1 MKAIKTIMQLERV
14 YVHRLVNYN
23 TTNYPR
29 DKEHPNIRPDD
40 RIEALSLDYEAEHR
54 KTAISEY
61 LPIYPVAWTYEFTH
75 EEVSVLLQY
84 TAIGR
89 LSGRI
94 PHSTDPR
101 YDHHEDL
108 NMIARRMQSAH
119 EKTLSEDQWFFR
131 FGSASP
137 KDGVIGY
144 PVNAVKDILKMII
157 TSKRAYS
164 ALLAGNHILYF
175 CKYRHDWNPD
185 REFRVF
191 IRKGRVTAI
200 SQYGSRHSYWSAYS
214 DEDLLD
220 LGQRIV
226 DFCHETLKY
235 LPKLA
240 NRDLT
245 MDVIVNESLDNIEL
259 IEMNCFGYW
268 QAAGSSLFDW
278 LDDYDKLYGYTGKIC
293 LRVAN
298 QESNTVDMYTRA
310 LL

>member
-1 MKAIKTIMQLERV
+1 MQLERV
-14 YVHRLVNYN
+14 YVHHLTSYN

-40 RIEALSLDYEAEHR
+40 RAEALSLDYETEHR

-61 LPIYPVAWTYEFTH
+61 LHIYPVIWTYEFTP
-75 EEVSVLLQY
+75 EEVSVLLKY

-94 PHSTDPR
+94 PHSTDSR
-101 YDHHEDL
+101 YEHREDL
-108 NMIARRMQSAH
+108 NLIARRLQTSH

-131 FGSASP
+131 FASASP
-137 KDGVIGY
+137 KDGVVGY

-164 ALLAGNHILYF
+164 ALLAGDRVLYF
-175 CKYRHDWNPD
+175 CKYRSDWNPD

-191 IRKGRVTAI
+191 IRKGQVNAI

-214 DEDLLD
+214 DKDLLD

-226 DFCHETLKY
+226 DFCQETLKY
-235 LPKLA
+235 LPKLM

-245 MDVIVNESLDNIEL
+245 MDIIVNEDHDNAEL
-259 IEMNCFGYW
+259 IEMNSFGYW
-268 QAAGSSLFDW
+268 QAAGSALFDW
-278 LDDYDKLYGYTGKIC
+278 LDDYDKLYGYADKVC

-298 QESNTVDMYTRA
+298 PESNLVDTYTRA